1 MAASKHPPI
10 RFEINGYPVELNGSV
25 GFDKSIDYIA
35 TLPITPALVGN
46 DAFRFLEGATIDVP
60 IRGTSSDP
68 NFNEAVMQKATES
81 LVQQAMQKGFA
92 KGPPGYFSKNARKK
106 VTTPSAETDSTGEL
120 DLTPLPHFFIL
131 LPLCDGRVIS
141 PCRK

>member
-1 MAASKHPPI
+1 MGGSQLEIDNLDVEFVARNGRIKTSPI
-10 RFEINGYPVELNGSV
+10 RFEIGGYPVELNGSV

-46 DAFRFLEGATIDVP
+46 DAFGFLEGATIDVP

-81 LVQQAMQKGFA
+81 LVQQALQKGLQ
-92 KGPPGYFSKNARKK
+92 KGLQGIFEKMFEKK
-106 VTTPSAETDSTGEL
+106 
-120 DLTPLPHFFIL
+120 
-131 LPLCDGRVIS
+131 
-141 PCRK
+141 